1 MRLWVVV
8 GLAGLFLPSLGLAE
22 NVKEAIQFLSTP
34 EAECRYVATLV
45 NNAKAS
51 LHSAQDLREEAE
63 QLVVVGEYR
72 EATRKMIAAGTMAR
86 ITAVEDMH
94 KVTAATRAI
103 RVKRGLLPA
112 CAEPLYEEGQK
123 GVTAALNFASEC
135 AVRAQ
140 SLVQLAISK

>member
-1 MRLWVVV
+1 MRLWIVV

-22 NVKEAIQFLSTP
+22 NVKEAIQLLSTP
-34 EAECRYVATLV
+34 EAECRYVATLA
-45 NNAKAS
+45 NNGRAS
-51 LHSAQDLREEAE
+51 LRRAQELREEAE
-63 QLVVVGEYR
+63 QLVSTGEYR

-86 ITAVEDMH
+86 ITAVDDML

-103 RVKRGLLPA
+103 RVKRGLLPV

-135 AVRAQ
+135 ATRAQ
-140 SLVQLAISK
+140 SLVQLAISQ

>member
-1 MRLWVVV
+1 MKLWAVV

-22 NVKEAIQFLSTP
+22 DVKQTILRFSTP
-34 EAECRYVATLV
+34 EAECRYVTTLAS
-45 NNAKAS
+45 NARAS
-51 LHSAQDLREEAE
+51 LRRAQELREEAE
-63 QLVVVGEYR
+63 QLVAVGEYR

-86 ITAVEDMH
+86 ITAVDDML

-103 RVKRGLLPA
+103 RVKHGLLPV

-135 AVRAQ
+135 ATRAQ